1 MVLRGVVPQRTLAGV
16 GLAGREAVMSVYV
29 PLLVVLLLL
38 SAFFSS
44 AETAFL
50 SLERVQVA
58 DRLGR
63 GVPGSR
69 RIARLLS
76 SPRRLLSSIL
86 LGNSVANTGAA
97 AVGTAIATDIVSGG
111 PGILAATLVM
121 TVLLVVF
128 GEVGP
133 KTVALHHNFPV
144 ARFYALPLGVWT
156 RATAPMVWL
165 LDGVSRGLLRLAG
178 ERGERGSGL
187 SLGELRTAI
196 QLGVEEGAIER
207 EKSAM
212 LLGAL
217 ALTTQQVRRVMTPR
231 VQIAA
236 VEASTPLAEV
246 ARELARL
253 GYLRLLVHEG
263 SPDDIVGYVHVSDVN
278 AAQAAGRGDALVRE
292 VMREPLFESER
303 AAVARVLEA
312 MQESGTHLVV
322 LIDEFGVTA
331 GIVTLEDVLEE
342 VVGEIRS
349 ESGPQRGEEA
359 AVRVGGRLYVE
370 GQRSLGSLGAEL
382 GVELSHPEAETLG
395 GLVLASLRHMPTFGE
410 AVEVAGY
417 RFTVLSADERR
428 VRLVAVEAAEDGS
441 QETGDTSE
449 GSPSGGAARPWAE
462 PGRSPKAGM

>member
-1 MVLRGVVPQRTLAGV
+1 
-16 GLAGREAVMSVYV
+16 MSVYI
-29 PLLVVLLLL
+29 PLLVVLLFL

-58 DRLGR
+58 ERLGR
-63 GVPGSR
+63 GVPGAGRVS
-69 RIARLLS
+69 RLLA

-86 LGNSVANTGAA
+86 LGNNLANTGAA
-97 AVGTAIATDIVSGG
+97 AVGAAIATDVVSGWAG
-111 PGILAATLVM
+111 VLAATLIM

-133 KTVALHHNFPV
+133 KTVALHHNFSV
-144 ARFYALPLGVWT
+144 ARAYALPLGGWT
-156 RATAPMVWL
+156 RLTAPVVGV
-165 LDGVSRGLLRLAG
+165 LDGISRGLLALVG
-178 ERGERGSGL
+178 ERGERGPAL

-196 QLGVEEGAIER
+196 RLGAEGGAIER
-207 EKSAM
+207 DESAM
-212 LLGAL
+212 LLSAL
-217 ALTTQQVRRVMTPR
+217 ALPTQQVRRIMTPR

-246 ARELARL
+246 ARQLAAL

-278 AAQAAGRGDALVRE
+278 AAQASGRGEALARE

-303 AAVARVLEA
+303 ARVAGVLEA

-322 LIDEFGVTA
+322 LIDEFGATA

-359 AVRVGGRLYVE
+359 PVRVGGRLYVE
-370 GQRSLGSLGAEL
+370 GQRALGQLGAEL
-382 GVELSHPEAETLG
+382 GVELSHAEAETAG
-395 GLVLASLRHMPTFGE
+395 GLVLAHLRHMPARGE
-410 AVEVAGY
+410 TVDVSGY

-428 VRLVAVEAAEDGS
+428 VRLVAVEALPGGVEGEGEGDGGGR
-441 QETGDTSE
+441 TPPE
-449 GSPSGGAARPWAE
+449 GADPAGRPEVGA
-462 PGRSPKAGM
+462 